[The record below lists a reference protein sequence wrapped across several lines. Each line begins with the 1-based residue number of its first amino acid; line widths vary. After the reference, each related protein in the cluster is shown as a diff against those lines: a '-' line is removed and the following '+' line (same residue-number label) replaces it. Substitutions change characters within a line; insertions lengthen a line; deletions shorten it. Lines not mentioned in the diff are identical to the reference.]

1 MKILNV
7 YYGTNAYDFDAQAHH
22 YTTNLAADD
31 NTVEYAIEVAEQHLR
46 DGKCV
51 WYCALVTELN
61 TRTGMGETK
70 TYYGGVAEKS
80 KIILNAKAK
89 HALKPPSAPLKWPAA
104 FINDLEVVA

>member
-7 YYGTNAYDFDAQAHH
+7 YYGTNAYDFDAHPHH
-22 YTTNLAADD
+22 YSTNTCVDD
-31 NTVEYAIEVAEQHLR
+31 ANVEYAIESAER
-46 DGKCV
+46 DLLAGKCV
-51 WYCALVTELN
+51 WYCVLVTELN

-89 HALKPPSAPLKWPAA
+89 HAPKPPSAPLKWPADFMNA
-104 FINDLEVVA
+104 IEVVA